1 MTSSWCNQMCM
12 NGKISQG
19 PLNDINVWCN
29 RSFKT
34 KLYPIKVRQYSHLK
48 WTEVLIEVLKYPNLE
63 LYSWC
68 SYKDHSCTRGRGL
81 MPLKKSPPPLQMTF
95 VSRAVASLTLPGGQA
110 FQFPHFFLKFWSIFL
125 SFPQI
130 FLIFFLILV
139 LRVGNSPTRKGPGYA
154 SVCETL
160 ASTYVWSSTINNLKE
175 LSKSNM
181 LLDHFKCTLLQEHV
195 CYALGAVC
203 FSNMVLEHI

>member
-34 KLYPIKVRQYSHLK
+34 KLYPIIVVQYSHLK

-68 SYKDHSCTRGRGL
+68 SHKDHSYTRGGL
-81 MPLKKSPPPLQMTF
+81 MPLKNQPPPSDDF
-95 VSRAVASLTLPGGQA
+95 
-110 FQFPHFFLKFWSIFL
+110 
-125 SFPQI
+125 
-130 FLIFFLILV
+130 
-139 LRVGNSPTRKGPGYA
+139 
-154 SVCETL
+154 CEIL

-175 LSKSNM
+175 LCKSNM
-181 LLDHFKCTLLQEHV
+181 LLGHFKCTLLQEHV